1 MSTRFPDSLTPLWLF
16 TFQKKMK
23 EFLVRIIYAEM
34 LGHDASF
41 GYIQA
46 VQMTASTNLIQKR
59 TGYLCA
65 GLCLHP
71 DHELR
76 FMLVN
81 QLQRVRAERERER
94 GGFYGG
100 VCWNEGERAA

>member
-1 MSTRFPDSLTPLWLF
+1 
-16 TFQKKMK
+16 MK

-46 VQMTASTNLIQKR
+46 IQMTASTNLIQKR

-81 QLQRVRAERERER
+81 QLQRVRAERKMRQ
-94 GGFYGG
+94 
-100 VCWNEGERAA
+100 RAACSDRPGACAGMRGNGRRDGLGGNMSVVLCK